1 MNSFLK
7 VSYHPWK
14 IWPWKYQNPVYCN
27 EHLWSK
33 HNSIVADIAFP
44 SSINSFYQEHAMLIW
59 QIALLPKSFYFHPV
73 TIYEAYFL
81 TLLFYLQKNPNDQR
95 RRHFLEAIEWGI
107 IGLIVPITL
116 RSLKSEELNRNIV
129 RKAVNLS
136 CHLEGEGVV

>member
-1 MNSFLK
+1 
-7 VSYHPWK
+7 
-14 IWPWKYQNPVYCN
+14 
-27 EHLWSK
+27 
-33 HNSIVADIAFP
+33 
-44 SSINSFYQEHAMLIW
+44 MLIW
-59 QIALLPKSFYFHPV
+59 QIALLPKSFYLHSV